1 MNVTELVFADVHQLL
16 GRDELGVSA
25 SLGVRLGLAGP
36 AERLKGRIIDELRV
50 LDDLNQNKKFQLLHL
65 NIIRR
70 LKVFF

>member
-50 LDDLNQNKKFQLLHL
+50 LDDLNQNKNVSTFAS
-65 NIIRR
+65 
-70 LKVFF
+70 